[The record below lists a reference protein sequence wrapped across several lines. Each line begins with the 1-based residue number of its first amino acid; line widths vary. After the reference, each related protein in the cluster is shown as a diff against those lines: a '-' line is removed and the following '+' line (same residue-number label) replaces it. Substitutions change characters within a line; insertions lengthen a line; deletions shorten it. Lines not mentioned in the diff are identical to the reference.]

1 MAQTPPDN
9 PRDETNNAAP
19 GNPGDLGD
27 PGASQHHYELADHP
41 DEMDD
46 GPPPAVPSSRPKPK
60 PTTDGPS
67 HPAGDAA
74 TPQPDAAPPGDDAA
88 TTPTPAPPSHC
99 PHCKKPITGKL
110 LAGNC
115 PHCGKR
121 IADPSA
127 GVEQSTKHATAAL
140 VLGVLSIPLGLI
152 SIALLNPIFGSV
164 LGAILGGVAV
174 HFARQAK
181 QEIAEGY
188 APATSE
194 GAANLGHL
202 CGIIGV
208 VLGCALTLFY
218 AALQLIAFALEF

>member
-1 MAQTPPDN
+1 MSKPTPDN
-9 PRDETNNAAP
+9 PRDDAKKTDP
-19 GNPGDLGD
+19 RD
-27 PGASQHHYELADHP
+27 PGESLGHYELADHP
-41 DEMDD
+41 DEMDQ
-46 GPPPAVPSSRPKPK
+46 GPPPAAPSI
-60 PTTDGPS
+60 
-67 HPAGDAA
+67 PAHS
-74 TPQPDAAPPGDDAA
+74 TK
-88 TTPTPAPPSHC
+88 PTPAQDAGPQQTDGGKPPAPDAPTAGEGKAPSTAPEAPSRC
-99 PHCKKPITGKL
+99 PECKKLITGKL

-121 IADPSA
+121 IADPAA
-127 GVEQSTKHATAAL
+127 GVEQSAKHANAAL
-140 VLGVLSIPLGLI
+140 ALGVLSIPLGLI

-164 LGAILGGVAV
+164 LGAVLGGVAV